1 MENRPQVFI
10 SYRGKD
16 LRLTLVP
23 HIKHHLKDSNVN
35 VFTDSNATGERLKDL
50 FNHIKDSR
58 IVIVI
63 FSISYLESRWCLDEL
78 AEIRNCLL
86 RKQLDFVIPIFYKVK
101 TSHVKKQ
108 SGDFGKPFPSLQKK
122 HPPLRVLRWKKALK
136 FVAKSIGLSYRE
148 NSSIPE
154 LDFIKNIVEVVNGL
168 LGRIALKDSNNS
180 TIPQVYTG
188 EASNQTVLDVN
199 QLNELL
205 HLSKTKAPEAVN
217 LDRFFR
223 TGFMFGFV
231 WKDLIWTMQGGNGF
245 EISPHANSLQFH
257 MNIQSLNTQ
266 GNEPLEKAINLLA
279 LHMMCEQTNPAVIFS
294 NWDKLDHYTKTII
307 IYSARKKCYMLI
319 AYTESV
325 DLKSFLS
332 SNIPRVAASTLQLQ
346 HQPHHEIGTLALVK
360 TVLTSCISSLCYS
373 IKRCLCLTKD
383 DQEDSST

>member
-35 VFTDSNATGERLKDL
+35 VFTDSNATGERLKNL

-101 TSHVKKQ
+101 TSHVEKQ
-108 SGDFGKPFPSLQKK
+108 TGDFGKPFPSLQKK
-122 HPPLRVLRWKKALK
+122 HPHLRVLRWKKALK

-148 NSSIPE
+148 NCSIPE

-168 LGRIALKDSNNS
+168 LGRIALKDSNNN
-180 TIPQVYTG
+180 TTPQIYKG
-188 EASNQTVLDVN
+188 EASNSNQTVLDVN

-217 LDRFFR
+217 VDRFFR
-223 TGFMFGFV
+223 TGFMFGFA
-231 WKDLIWTMQGGNGF
+231 WKDLIWTMKGGNGF
-245 EISPHANSLQFH
+245 EVSPDANSLQFH

-266 GNEPLEKAINLLA
+266 GNESLEKAINLLA

-307 IYSARKKCYMLI
+307 IYSARKKCYMLM
-319 AYTESV
+319 AYTEV
-325 DLKSFLS
+325 
-332 SNIPRVAASTLQLQ
+332 
-346 HQPHHEIGTLALVK
+346 
-360 TVLTSCISSLCYS
+360 SL
-373 IKRCLCLTKD
+373 CLCLF
-383 DQEDSST
+383 EFLFPFLEISSVLLLMVDMVIFLVLMLQRQRLKIVLIVS